1 LINERYSNFSIAE
14 EKIMYDSLKGKT
26 ALITGSGKR
35 TGIGYQIANILA
47 SNGCNIIIADMG
59 KNVTESG
66 GVTTGTHDEME
77 DIAKGLKEEYGINT
91 LAVDVDV
98 TSPASINQMLEKIK
112 KHFEHIEILC
122 NNAGATFGANLIQFY
137 DENAWVKTVDVNL
150 HGTFRVSQ
158 AIIPLMLGK
167 AGSII
172 NISSKA
178 GKEPPP
184 LGNGAYAA
192 AKAGVIMFTKVLARE
207 LGGAGIRVNAI
218 CPGQIDTE
226 MRRWGYD
233 VEASV
238 LDISCEER
246 IQQVCTTIPLGR
258 IGDPDEVAKL
268 VAFLASEES
277 SYITGQAINVCG
289 GQMLAY

>member
-1 LINERYSNFSIAE
+1 
-14 EKIMYDSLKGKT
+14 MYESLKGKT
-26 ALITGSGKR
+26 ALVTGSGKR
-35 TGIGYQIANILA
+35 TGIGYQIADILA

-59 KNVTESG
+59 RNVTESG
-66 GVTTGTHDEME
+66 GVSTGTHDEME
-77 DIAKGLKEEYGINT
+77 EIAKGLKEENGIDA

-98 TSPASINQMLEKIK
+98 TSPASINRMVENIK

-122 NNAGATFGANLIQFY
+122 NNAGATFGANLIQLY
-137 DENAWVKTVDVNL
+137 DEDAWVKTVDINL

-167 AGSII
+167 PGSII

-184 LGNGAYAA
+184 LGNGAYAV
-192 AKAGVIMFTKVLARE
+192 AKAGVIMFTKVLAKE

-218 CPGQIDTE
+218 CPGQINTE

-233 VEASV
+233 VEATV
-238 LDISCEER
+238 LDISREER
-246 IQQVCTTIPLGR
+246 IQQVCATIPLGR
-258 IGDPDEVAKL
+258 IGEPDEVAKL

>member
-1 LINERYSNFSIAE
+1 
-14 EKIMYDSLKGKT
+14 MYDSLRGKT

-35 TGIGYQIANILA
+35 TGIGYQITKILA

-59 KNVTESG
+59 RNDTESG

-77 DIAKGLKEEYGINT
+77 DIAKGLKADYGINT

-98 TSPASINQMLEKIK
+98 TSPDSINQMVEKIK

-167 AGSII
+167 PGSII

-184 LGNGAYAA
+184 MGNGAYAA

-233 VEASV
+233 VEALV
-238 LDISCEER
+238 LDISREER

-258 IGDPDEVAKL
+258 IGEPDEVAKL

-277 SYITGQAINVCG
+277 SYITGQAINICG